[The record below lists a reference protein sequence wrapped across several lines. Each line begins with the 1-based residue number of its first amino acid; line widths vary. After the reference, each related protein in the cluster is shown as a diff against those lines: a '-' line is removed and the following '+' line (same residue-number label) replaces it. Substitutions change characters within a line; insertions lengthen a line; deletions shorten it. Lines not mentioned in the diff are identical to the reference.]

1 MISLKNNRVIKNAS
15 WIIICRILQSILS
28 FVIGTI
34 SARYL
39 GPSNYGLINYASS
52 VTAFLVPV
60 VQLGLRSTLVQEI
73 ISEPEKEG
81 QTIGTALLMST
92 IASIL
97 GIFGVIAFSNIVN
110 RTEIDTIIVCSLYS
124 ISLVF
129 QALEMI
135 QYWFQAKLLSKYV
148 SIISLLA
155 YTLVSLYRIFL
166 LVSGK
171 NVYWFALSQ
180 VLDYLIISVSLLA
193 VYKKIGNQRLSVS
206 IMRALTLFEKSKYY
220 IVSGIM
226 VTIFSLTDRIML
238 TLMIGEETT
247 GYYSAAMTCADLS
260 SFVFAAI
267 IDSARPSIFESK
279 KVSEAKYE
287 KNISRLYSIIIIL
300 ALGQSVVLTTGA
312 RIIVSILYGDG
323 YIPSVEVLRVIT
335 WYTVFAYMGSI
346 RNIWLLAEEKQSILW
361 RINLLGAISNILLNL
376 VLIPEFGASGAAF
389 TSVVTQFFTNCFL
402 CFLIKPVRPIVKL
415 LWNGINP
422 RNVRNL
428 WIK

>member
-81 QTIGTALLMST
+81 QTLGTALAMST
-92 IASIL
+92 FASIL
-97 GIFGVIAFSNIVN
+97 GIFGVIAFTNIAN
-110 RTEIDTIIVCSLYS
+110 RTEVDTIIVCSLYS

-129 QALEMI
+129 QTLEMV

-148 SIISLLA
+148 SVISLIA
-155 YTLVSLYRIFL
+155 YTLVSLYRVFL
-166 LVSGK
+166 LITGK

-180 VLDYLIISVSLLA
+180 ALDYLIISTSLLI
-193 VYKKIGNQRLSVS
+193 VYKRIGKQRLSVS
-206 IMRALTLFEKSKYY
+206 ISRAHTLFGKSKYY

-267 IDSARPSIFESK
+267 IDSARPTIFESK
-279 KVSEAKYE
+279 KVSEVKYE

-300 ALGQSVVLTTGA
+300 ALAQSVVLTTGA

-361 RINLLGAISNILLNL
+361 KINLLGAISNILLNL
-376 VLIPEFGASGAAF
+376 VLIPAYGASGAAF
-389 TSVVTQFFTNCFL
+389 TSVVTQCFTNCFL

-422 RNVRNL
+422 RNVKNL